1 MIFLQNVHEARERL
15 ADIAEQLGNGEIHS
29 AVLLNEGVPVSVM
42 VPWADFCVMLEALEA
57 VSGVPATKQE
67 TAGHA
72 ARTCGE
78 PPATCAPCENCAG
91 GNVTPEERPPVYA
104 CTSSE
109 SKSPNSAVEAA
120 ATDGRSFRLALDPI
134 LLD

>member
-57 VSGVPATKQE
+57 VSGAPSTKE
-67 TAGHA
+67 GSAHA
-72 ARTCGE
+72 ALTCGE
-78 PPATCAPCENCAG
+78 PADTSAACASCAG
-91 GNVTPEERPPVYA
+91 GNVAPEERPPVSV

-109 SKSPNSAVEAA
+109 SRRSNSAVEAA
-120 ATDGRSFRLALDPI
+120 AAEGKSCRLALDPI

>member
-57 VSGVPATKQE
+57 VSGAPSTKE
-67 TAGHA
+67 GSAGHA

-78 PPATCAPCENCAG
+78 PADISAACASCAG
-91 GNVTPEERPPVYA
+91 GSVAPEERPPVSV

-109 SKSPNSAVEAA
+109 SRRSNSAVEAA
-120 ATDGRSFRLALDPI
+120 AAEGKSFRLALDPI